1 MIGELLLISAV
12 AAGGAYALDPQIR
25 NDVND
30 AIATG
35 IKAIASGSQST
46 SNQPQSISTT
56 AANIGAGWQTVLND
70 LTQLFN
76 NQKQLQQQIAAAQ
89 AANANTPPVVNINY
103 PSSTSAGSS
112 NSGLQSILAY
122 LLNQQ
127 LALQQQSGGASQ
139 QTPAA
144 PVMPATQPVSGGA
157 AAAGSI
163 FNSAGGLATYN
174 SYSSQPNPAPANGG
188 AAAAGSIFNS
198 AGGLA
203 NYNSYSSELNPSAQ
217 PKYKII
223 PKSSGGS
230 AFSFPPNYGGRSAS
244 SPVTNPINPISP
256 ASGGNYSPA
265 PIIPFGG
272 AYDGGFYNPA

>member
-12 AAGGAYALDPQIR
+12 AAGGAYALDPQVR

-35 IKAIASGSQST
+35 IKAITSGSQST
-46 SNQPQSISTT
+46 SNQPQSVSTT

-89 AANANTPPVVNINY
+89 AANANTPPAVNINY
-103 PSSTSAGSS
+103 PSPTAAGSS

-127 LALQQQSGGASQ
+127 LALQQQSGGTAQ

-144 PVMPATQPVSGGA
+144 PVMPATQPAGGA
-157 AAAGSI
+157 ATAGSIFNAAGGLATYNSYSSQPNPAPANGGSAAAGSI

-174 SYSSQPNPAPANGG
+174 SYSSQPKA
-188 AAAAGSIFNS
+188 
-198 AGGLA
+198 
-203 NYNSYSSELNPSAQ
+203 SSSKAS
-217 PKYKII
+217 
-223 PKSSGGS
+223 SSGGS

-244 SPVTNPINPISP
+244 SPVTNPINPIIP

>member
-139 QTPAA
+139 QTLAA

-174 SYSSQPNPAPANGG
+174 SYSSQPKA
-188 AAAAGSIFNS
+188 
-198 AGGLA
+198 
-203 NYNSYSSELNPSAQ
+203 SSSKAS
-217 PKYKII
+217 
-223 PKSSGGS
+223 SSGGS

-265 PIIPFGG
+265 SSGNHSPAPIIPFGG